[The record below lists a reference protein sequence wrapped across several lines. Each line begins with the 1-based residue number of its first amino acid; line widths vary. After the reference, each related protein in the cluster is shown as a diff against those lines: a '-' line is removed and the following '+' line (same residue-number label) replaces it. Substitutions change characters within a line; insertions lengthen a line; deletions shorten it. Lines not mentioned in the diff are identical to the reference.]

1 MTLKNRY
8 LSLTQTV
15 MNILL
20 ILSCISIWLPI
31 AFMSVFMSLFM
42 IFWLIS
48 GDYLNKYSAIK
59 QNPAAISAC
68 ALMLLYALGLTYT
81 SASAH
86 AAFSFGAKYHKLL
99 FIPMIASTLH
109 SEKIRN
115 IALKVF
121 LATSLFI
128 LALSYLKWFGAPI
141 KDYHFID
148 QGYVIFKGRIAHSIF
163 MSFAMYMMLHL
174 SIKSDGYKKYIWAT
188 LSVLAA
194 LNILFLINGRTGQ
207 VTMFSLIAWFTWETW
222 GLKSLKYWALVILLG
237 IGIHIAFPD
246 FPHSRLTDTDQEIAQ
261 GSSSSAG
268 QRIEM
273 YKNTLTLIQHHPV
286 FGGGTGSLEVEYKPL
301 AEKLHSKLVRVPN
314 PHNQY
319 LLTLQELGILGL
331 AFLIWMWL
339 THWAAS
345 YKLLNEEYGYALRG
359 LVITIM
365 VGSLFNSLIL
375 DASEGQFYCILAGI
389 LISAHKITTNTK
401 LP

>member
-1 MTLKNRY
+1 MI
-8 LSLTQTV
+8 QTA

-20 ILSCISIWLPI
+20 ILSCVSIWLPI

-42 IFWLIS
+42 ILWLIS
-48 GDYLNKYSAIK
+48 GDYLNKYRCIK
-59 QNPAAISAC
+59 QNPAAVSAC
-68 ALMLLYALGLTYT
+68 ALMLLYVLGLTYT

-99 FIPMIASTLH
+99 FIPMIASSLH

-115 IALKVF
+115 LALKVF

-163 MSFAMYMMLHL
+163 MSFAMYMMLNL
-174 SIKSDGYKKYIWAT
+174 YLKSNGYTKYIWAT

-194 LNILFLINGRTGQ
+194 FNILYLINGRTGQ
-207 VTMFSLIAWFTWETW
+207 ITMFILIAWFTWEAW
-222 GLKSLKYWALVILLG
+222 GIKSLKYWTSVILLG
-237 IGIHIAFPD
+237 LGIHFAIPD

-261 GSSSSAG
+261 GSKSSAG

-273 YKNTLTLIQHHPV
+273 YKNTLTLIQQHPI

-301 AEKLHSKLVRVPN
+301 AEKLHSELVRVPN

-319 LLTLQELGILGL
+319 LLTLQELGIVGL
-331 AFLIWMWL
+331 VFLIGMWL
-339 THWAAS
+339 THWTVS
-345 YKLLNEEYGYALRG
+345 YKLLNEEYGFVLRG

-389 LISAHKITTNTK
+389 LISALKINPSNK
-401 LP
+401 LL